1 MLISQEHKIL
11 YIMIF
16 FCYYLITSYFLN
28 ITVMTKPLMYIN
40 RYNMQIYIFGA
51 KLLNTKIIQHVE
63 NIFFGNL
70 FKCLFCLTFYI
81 SERLDFNI
89 SPYIK
94 I

>member
-51 KLLNTKIIQHVE
+51 KLLNTKIIQHVK
-63 NIFFGNL
+63 IFFLGIFLNACSVSRFTYL
-70 FKCLFCLTFYI
+70 N
-81 SERLDFNI
+81 D
-89 SPYIK
+89 
-94 I
+94 